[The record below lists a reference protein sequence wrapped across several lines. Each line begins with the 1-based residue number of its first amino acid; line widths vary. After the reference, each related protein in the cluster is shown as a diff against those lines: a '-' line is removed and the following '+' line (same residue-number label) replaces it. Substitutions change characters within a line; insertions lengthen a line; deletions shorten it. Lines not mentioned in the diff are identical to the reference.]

1 MHSSP
6 TAPAPPISLKFPR
19 IFPRPK
25 SETGIWSWIA
35 TVDHKRIGTL
45 YGVTSFFW
53 FLVGGIE
60 ALLIRLQLSRAEL
73 SIIDPEL
80 YNQLFTMHGT
90 TMVFLVVMPLSAAFF
105 NWLIPLQ
112 IGARDVAFPRLNALS
127 FWIFLFGSLLL
138 NFSWVVGDAPNG
150 GWFGYAPNSHL
161 AYNPTN
167 GMTYWVLGLNVLGI
181 ASIAAGLNFIVTIL
195 NMRAPGMTLTKM
207 PVFTW
212 MTFITSV
219 LIVLALPVLTVAL
232 IQLQVDRIYLTN
244 FFNPAAGGDPVL
256 WQHMF
261 WLFGHPEVYILILP
275 AMGIVSEIL
284 PVFSRKPVFGY
295 SFLIFAGVAIGF
307 MGWFVWS
314 HHMFT
319 VGLGPAANSAFAI
332 STMAIAIP
340 TGIKIFNWIATMWGG
355 SVRFSSAM
363 LFAISFIAM
372 FTIGGLSGVMH
383 AAVPSDAQQQDTYF
397 VVAHFHYVLF
407 GGAIMAIFGGIYF
420 WWPKATGWLLNERWG
435 KANWL
440 LMLIGFNLQFAPQHW
455 LGLDGMPR
463 RIYTYAENMGWENT
477 NMYASLGGFLMA
489 LSVLVFIIN
498 VFVSARQRKV
508 AGDDPWDGRTLEWSI
523 SSPPPHYNFAEIPVV
538 QHRDDF
544 WFKKHPELVAE
555 YYEHDGHE
563 DVKPAPSGAQVDDD
577 AAEEVAE
584 SAHHASSDYGEHD
597 DHGHG
602 IHLPDMSY
610 YPFILALGITIIAS
624 LMIVVQG
631 WRFLP
636 TIAIMAPGIVVLLW
650 GLLGW
655 SFEPVNDPDPDD
667 AHAH

>member
-1 MHSSP
+1 MR
-6 TAPAPPISLKFPR
+6 LPR
-19 IFPRPK
+19 IFPRPT
-25 SETGIWSWIA
+25 SEHGIWSWVS

-45 YGVTSFFW
+45 YAVTSFLW
-53 FLVGGIE
+53 FLVGGVE
-60 ALLIRLQLSRAEL
+60 ALLMRLQLSQADSTL
-73 SIIDPEL
+73 IDPETF
-80 YNQLFTMHGT
+80 NQLFTMHGT

-105 NWLIPLQ
+105 NWLVPLQ

-127 FWIFLFGSLLL
+127 YWIFLFGSLFL

-150 GWFGYAPNSHL
+150 GWFGYAPNSHV
-161 AYNPTN
+161 AYNPTD
-167 GMTYWVLGLNVLGI
+167 GMTYWVIGLNILGV

-212 MTFITSV
+212 MTFVTSV

-232 IQLQVDRIYLTN
+232 IQLQVDRLYGTN
-244 FFNPAAGGDPVL
+244 FYNSAAGGDPVL
-256 WQHMF
+256 WQHVF

-284 PVFSRKPVFGY
+284 PVFSRKPLFGY
-295 SFLIFAGVAIGF
+295 SFLVFAGVAIGF

-340 TGIKIFNWIATMWGG
+340 TGVKIFNWLGTMWGG
-355 SVRFSSAM
+355 SIRFSTAM

-383 AAVPSDAQQQDTYF
+383 ASVPTDAQQQDTYF

-420 WWPKATGWLLNERWG
+420 WWPKATGYMLSEGWG

-440 LMLIGFNLQFAPQHW
+440 IMLIGFNLQFAPQHW

-463 RIYTYAENMGWENT
+463 RVFTYAENMGWENT
-477 NMYASLGGFLMA
+477 NMYASAGGFLMA
-489 LSVLVFIIN
+489 LGVLLFIIN
-498 VFVSARQRKV
+498 VFYSARKRV
-508 AGDDPWDGRTLEWSI
+508 PAGDDPWDGRTLEWTM
-523 SSPPPHYNFAEIPVV
+523 SSPPPHYNFATIPVV
-538 QHRDDF
+538 EHRDDF
-544 WFKKHPELVAE
+544 WFKKYPETIAE
-555 YYEHDGHE
+555 YYHDDHAGE
-563 DVKPAPSGAQVDDD
+563 LTAPSGAQFDDD
-577 AAEEVAE
+577 VDMAEDEHAE
-584 SAHHASSDYGEHD
+584 AHASDHHGDD

-602 IHLPDMSY
+602 DIHLPDMSY
-610 YPFILALGITIIAS
+610 YPFILALGLTIVGAGLMTIIPV
-624 LMIVVQG
+624 IIIG
-631 WRFLP
+631 
-636 TIAIMAPGIVVLLW
+636 TIVLLW
-650 GLLGW
+650 GLIGW
-655 SFEPVNDPDPDD
+655 SMEPVNDPAPDGA
-667 AHAH
+667 AHGH